1 MVQNRDVWVRDLK
14 LFGNMD
20 DFASVGKPASTESA
34 SRWFS
39 YNEVE
44 REL

>member
-1 MVQNRDVWVRDLK
+1 MVQNCDVLVRDLER
-14 LFGNMD
+14 LENLD

>member
-1 MVQNRDVWVRDLK
+1 MVENSKVLAGDLER
-14 LFGNMD
+14 FGNLD